1 MFVSVARLPLHVTL
15 FIYRGHWLAVTMNSE
30 ESPIKAPPKTFVGTL
45 SCLGPSM
52 ILSASIVGSG
62 ELIMTTTLGAQAG
75 FVALWVILVSC
86 LVKVCVQLEFGKHAI
101 SSGESTMTALE
112 ALRGPRVAGV
122 RWSIWMWLLVQLVI
136 FFQYGGI
143 VTGVGQALN
152 IAVPVV
158 PVWAW
163 ACLAGLTTAVL
174 ISWGRYRLI
183 QNVSIALMAMFT
195 LFTVLCVWFL
205 QATPYAISADQI
217 VQGLQFRLP
226 REVVGA
232 AVAAFGLTGVGAS
245 EIIAYPYW
253 CLEKGYAGFAGP
265 RDQLAEKG
273 AAEWGERARGW
284 IRVMYWDAFLSM
296 IVYTLVTCAFYVLGA
311 AVLHGRG
318 EIPEGPDMIRTLS
331 KVYTESAGPGVMT
344 LYVIGAIVVLF
355 STLFAGSAAWTR
367 MFSDAFA
374 QVGLLDY
381 SNADQRRRWIR
392 GLAWFFP
399 LSWTVLGLT
408 FKAPVAMVTA
418 GGVANAGLLLLVVY
432 AAYTFRYHRLP
443 PELKP
448 GWLYDLLLWT
458 SFVSI
463 SAVGVLAVVS
473 VM

>member
-1 MFVSVARLPLHVTL
+1 MS
-15 FIYRGHWLAVTMNSE
+15 SE
-30 ESPIKAPPKTFVGTL
+30 ESRAASPDDAAIKAPPKTFVGTL

-75 FVALWVILVSC
+75 FVALWVIIVSC

-101 SSGESTMTALE
+101 SSGESTMAALN
-112 ALRGPRVAGV
+112 ALQGPRVVGAS
-122 RWSIWMWLLVQLVI
+122 WTIWMWLLVQIVI
-136 FFQYGGI
+136 FVQYGGI

-152 IAVPVV
+152 IAVPAI

-174 ISWGRYRLI
+174 VSYGRYRLI
-183 QNVSIALMAMFT
+183 QNVSITLMALFT
-195 LFTVLCVWFL
+195 LFTLLCVGFL

-217 VQGLQFRLP
+217 AQGFQFRLP
-226 REVVGA
+226 KAVVGA
-232 AVAAFGLTGVGAS
+232 ALAAFGLTGVGAS

-265 RDQLAEKG
+265 RERS
-273 AAEWGERARGW
+273 AAWVGRARGW

-296 IVYTLVTCAFYVLGA
+296 LVYTLVTCAFYVLGA

-318 EIPEGPDMIRTLS
+318 EIPAGPDMIRTLS
-331 KVYTESAGPGVMT
+331 KVYTESAGTGAMA

-381 SNADQRRRWIR
+381 SDADQRQRWIR
-392 GLAWFFP
+392 GFAWFFP

-408 FKAPVAMVTA
+408 FTAPVAMVTA
-418 GGVANAGLLLLVVY
+418 GGLANAGLLLLVVY
-432 AAYTFRYHRLP
+432 AAYVFRYHRLP
-443 PELKP
+443 SELRP
-448 GWLYDLLLWT
+448 GRIYDLLLWT
-458 SFVSI
+458 SFVAI
-463 SAVGVLAVVS
+463 SAVGVVAVARVF
-473 VM
+473 

>member
-1 MFVSVARLPLHVTL
+1 MKSA
-15 FIYRGHWLAVTMNSE
+15 
-30 ESPIKAPPKTFVGTL
+30 IKSPPKTLIGTL

-75 FVALWVILVSC
+75 FVALWVIIVSC

-101 SSGESTMTALE
+101 SSGESTMTALNT
-112 ALRGPRVAGV
+112 LYGPRVVGAS
-122 RWSIWMWLLVQLVI
+122 WAIWMWLLVQLVI
-136 FFQYGGI
+136 FVQYGGI

-152 IAVPVV
+152 IAIPSV

-163 ACLAGLTTAVL
+163 ACVAGFTTAVL
-174 ISWGRYRLI
+174 VSYGRYRLI
-183 QNVSIALMAMFT
+183 QNVSIALMTLFT
-195 LFTVLCVWFL
+195 LFTVLCVAFL

-217 VQGLQFRLP
+217 AEGFQFRLP
-226 REVVGA
+226 RAVVGA

-265 RDQLAEKG
+265 REQSE
-273 AAEWGERARGW
+273 EWVMRARGW

-296 IVYTLVTCAFYVLGA
+296 LVYTLVTCAFYVLGA
-311 AVLHGRG
+311 AVLHGRS
-318 EIPEGPDMIRTLS
+318 EIPAGAEMIRTLS
-331 KVYTESAGPGVMT
+331 KIYTESAGAGVMA
-344 LYVIGAIVVLF
+344 LFVIGAIVVLF

-374 QVGLLDY
+374 QLGLLDY
-381 SNADQRRRWIR
+381 SNADQRQRWIR
-392 GLAWFFP
+392 GFAWFFP
-399 LSWTVLGLT
+399 LSWTLLGLT

-443 PELKP
+443 PELRP
-448 GWLYDLLLWT
+448 GRLYDVLLWT
-458 SFVSI
+458 SI
-463 SAVGVLAVVS
+463 IAITAVGVVAVARVL
-473 VM
+473 